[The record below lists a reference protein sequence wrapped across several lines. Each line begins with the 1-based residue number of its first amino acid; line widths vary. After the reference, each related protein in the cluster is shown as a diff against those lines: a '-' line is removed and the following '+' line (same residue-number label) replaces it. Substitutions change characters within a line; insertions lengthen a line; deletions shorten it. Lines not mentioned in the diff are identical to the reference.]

1 MSDADRAY
9 ELAQAKIAEAAR
21 SGVTELNFSGE
32 AFRALD
38 RLPPEIGKLTGLQ
51 SLDLR
56 NTQITDLAPLAGLT
70 GLRRLNLFNT
80 RITDLAS
87 LAGLTGLQVLDL
99 RFSFISDVAPLA
111 GLTGLQRLGLDYSQ
125 ITDLTPLA
133 GLTGLL
139 SLNLGFTRITDL
151 TPLAGLTGLQSLAL
165 DKTQITDLAPLAGLT
180 GLQRLFLDGTRI
192 TDLAPLASLNGLG
205 DLTVGNTGVA
215 DLRPVAELEKL
226 GTIAPPGLSFA
237 NTPATKRDKRL
248 AELAQIKDH
257 EERSRETLAYL
268 RSLPPW
274 PEPYT
279 PAATPD
285 GSPPQPIGDMPAAP
299 DPDRVPHLVL
309 GPDNRVDLPPVLPTE
324 AELADPIRERL
335 YQRLPSALD
344 GLLRYSNR
352 YPELDSPAR
361 ALRGMVNA
369 PFDQADFLL
378 LHLEIDALTDIRAS
392 QDSRSETE
400 KLDVDCLTALA
411 SVLRIAPPI
420 TMGHPDIELLEERGR
435 AYQRSRLPE
444 TVAAAESQIARGL
457 EKHEL
462 ATERTQEFARRTA
475 AAGETG
481 RVAETRR
488 GFTKNVVLIM
498 YFITE
503 QATSAA
509 YGHVFG
515 TPTVAAAQFL
525 LTHKDAILAT
535 APSWGQS
542 GFAWTQYVMIH
553 AQRIID
559 EARKPD

>member
-9 ELAQAKIAEAAR
+9 ELARREIAEAKRTGADR
-21 SGVTELNFSGE
+21 LNFSGE

-38 RLPPEIGKLTGLQ
+38 RVPPEIGQLTGLQ
-51 SLDLR
+51 SLSLR
-56 NTQITDLAPLAGLT
+56 KSRITDLAPLAGM
-70 GLRRLNLFNT
+70 
-80 RITDLAS
+80 
-87 LAGLTGLQVLDL
+87 
-99 RFSFISDVAPLA
+99 
-111 GLTGLQRLGLDYSQ
+111 
-125 ITDLTPLA
+125 
-133 GLTGLL
+133 
-139 SLNLGFTRITDL
+139 
-151 TPLAGLTGLQSLAL
+151 TGLQSLDL
-165 DKTQITDLAPLAGLT
+165 GGTLITDLAPLAGMKRVRELWI
-180 GLQRLFLDGTRI
+180 D
-192 TDLAPLASLNGLG
+192 
-205 DLTVGNTGVA
+205 NTNVT
-215 DLRPVAELEKL
+215 DLRPATALNML
-226 GTIAPPGLSFA
+226 GTSLLSDKRQTVSMTVFNGLSFV
-237 NTPATKRDKRL
+237 NTLATERDAHL
-248 AELAQIKDH
+248 AELAKISHDQ
-257 EERSRETLAYL
+257 ERTLRTLEYL

-285 GSPPQPIGDMPAAP
+285 GSPPQPIGGVPAAP
-299 DPDRVPHLVL
+299 DPDQVPRLVL
-309 GPDNRVDLPPVLPTE
+309 GPDDRIDLPPVFPTE

-335 YQRLPSALD
+335 YQRMPSALD
-344 GLLRYSNR
+344 GLLRHSNR

-361 ALRGMVNA
+361 ALRGMVDA
-369 PFDQADFLL
+369 PFDQANFLL
-378 LHLEIDALTDIRAS
+378 IHLEINALTDIRES
-392 QDSRSETE
+392 QNSRSETE

-411 SVLRIAPPI
+411 GVLRTAPPI

-435 AYQRSRLPE
+435 AYQRNRLPE

-457 EKHEL
+457 DQHEL

-542 GFAWTQYVMIH
+542 GFAWAQYVMIH

>member
-1 MSDADRAY
+1 MTEEKRALLAALNEISIIKKRDGSKLDLGFSQFSALKIIPAEILEIPHIDELELDNTQIVDLSPIRSLDCLERLHMNNVPASDLSPISTLERLEILDIEGTNVRDIEVIRKFKNLRA
-9 ELAQAKIAEAAR
+9 
-21 SGVTELNFSGE
+21 LNISNTHVSDISPVSATINLEHFACENSAVQDLRPLTSLSKLGTDGWPGLHFE
-32 AFRALD
+32 GCKATQRDQMLD
-38 RLPPEIGKLTGLQ
+38 RL
-51 SLDLR
+51 S
-56 NTQITDLAPLAGLT
+56 
-70 GLRRLNLFNT
+70 
-80 RITDLAS
+80 RIDDT
-87 LAGLTGLQVLDL
+87 
-99 RFSFISDVAPLA
+99 
-111 GLTGLQRLGLDYSQ
+111 
-125 ITDLTPLA
+125 
-133 GLTGLL
+133 
-139 SLNLGFTRITDL
+139 
-151 TPLAGLTGLQSLAL
+151 
-165 DKTQITDLAPLAGLT
+165 
-180 GLQRLFLDGTRI
+180 
-192 TDLAPLASLNGLG
+192 
-205 DLTVGNTGVA
+205 
-215 DLRPVAELEKL
+215 
-226 GTIAPPGLSFA
+226 
-237 NTPATKRDKRL
+237 
-248 AELAQIKDH
+248 H
-257 EERSRETLAYL
+257 ERTRETLAYL

-285 GSPPQPIGDMPAAP
+285 GSPPQLIGDMPAAP

-335 YQRLPSALD
+335 YQRLPAALD

-361 ALRGMVNA
+361 ALREMVDA

-378 LHLEIDALTDIRAS
+378 IHLEIDALTDIRDS
-392 QDSRSETE
+392 QNNRTEAE
-400 KLDVDCLTALA
+400 KLDVDCLAALA
-411 SVLRIAPPI
+411 GVLRIAPPI
-420 TMGHPDIELLEERGR
+420 TMGHPDIDLLEERGR
-435 AYQRSRLPE
+435 AYQRSRIPE
-444 TVAAAESQIARGL
+444 NVAAAESRIARGL
-457 EKHEL
+457 DQHVL

-542 GFAWTQYVMIH
+542 GFAWAQYVMIH